1 VIEGRLDLYSCKLAG
16 ADKEV
21 SKSLEQ
27 SYLDELASLEALG
40 SSLASAP
47 GTSPVG
53 PLTDSSNRKTLI
65 TLILT
70 LNASFPDYDFSSLR
84 KMRTRQPAPSLHP
97 AGAVLACRG
106 EPRRVARTLSA
117 ALIQSSHNAGP
128 EDFEKEESLDH
139 VSAKINRDM
148 TWGAER
154 GAGGAV
160 TVQEEVTQKLW
171 KAMEEVIC
179 LSECSVYSYRPEGDM
194 DPLSAEGKVCSHYCV
209 FSLGRWCC
217 WSQHRLI
224 GALCRVWLQIWSF
237 NYFFYNK
244 KLKRILYVSCMN
256 SAEEEMEDDDDDY
269 FGAGDMDM

>member
-1 VIEGRLDLYSCKLAG
+1 MRVDGLARGPGGSRGEVENLWVTFGMVKLLEEPRLMEVNMMLAGLQTGSSVIEGRLDLYSCKLAG

-40 SSLASAP
+40 SSPASAP

-84 KMRTRQPAPSLHP
+84 
-97 AGAVLACRG
+97 
-106 EPRRVARTLSA
+106 
-117 ALIQSSHNAGP
+117 P

-154 GAGGAV
+154 GAGGTV
-160 TVQEEVTQKLW
+160 TLQEEVTQKLW
-171 KAMEEVIC
+171 RAMEEVIC

-194 DPLSAEGKVCSHYCV
+194 DPLSAEGK
-209 FSLGRWCC
+209 
-217 WSQHRLI
+217 
-224 GALCRVWLQIWSF
+224 IWAF

-256 SAEEEMEDDDDDY
+256 SAEEEMEDDDDEY
-269 FGAGDMDM
+269 FGTEDMEM